1 MRRCLPL
8 LLPSLILWLP
18 MAAGAQVQLQCSGT
32 VVDARGNAEVRRTAS
47 RFRFSL
53 GLEAEGAAA
62 DPALEELQRRLAA
75 VRTRLKALDV
85 QKLEVGSPSTWQRGR
100 RGRQPE
106 VTVASLQVSGMLAMP
121 QLQALVRQVGGL
133 PGVRLSPVQPEAES
147 SGDEAIRRR
156 LLREAYK
163 DALDQGRE
171 LAAVLGRDRV
181 VPLQVQVE
189 GGMRPTP
196 LRAMAADEQV
206 PPFDPREL
214 PQPVERL
221 SLQVWFCA
229 Q

>member
-32 VVDARGNAEVRRTAS
+32 VLDARGSAEIRRTAN

-53 GLEAEGAAA
+53 GLEAEGADA
-62 DPALEELQRRLAA
+62 DQALEELQRRLAA
-75 VRTRLKALDV
+75 VRAGLKALDV
-85 QKLEVGSPSTWQRGR
+85 QKLEVGSPSTWQRAR
-100 RGRQPE
+100 RGRLPE
-106 VTVASLQVSGMLAMP
+106 VTVASLQVGGMLALP

-133 PGVRLSPVQPEAES
+133 PGVQLSPVQPEAES
-147 SGDEAIRRR
+147 SGDQASRRR
-156 LLREAYK
+156 LLREAYQ

-171 LAAVLGRDRV
+171 LAAVLGRDRL

-189 GGMRPTP
+189 GGIRPTP
-196 LRAMAADEQV
+196 LRAMAADERV

-214 PQPVERL
+214 PQPMDRL